1 MGLFD
6 KFKGSS
12 PVVDNYDQ
20 LNKPIH
26 DAMDAVKRQDN
37 PQTRMSFYKA
47 LLDGKFLLLEENI
60 KIPNSILSSLRPR
73 EREIRNDEEWGM
85 ALQEWED
92 KEILPVFTSEKSI
105 KLYPCRSSQYWVL
118 DARTVF
124 KVVLQTP
131 ADKIFV
137 NAFRN
142 DQKETYHF
150 WVLNRDEINALAQ
163 GLIPNPSGVPT
174 RLSDQMQFECPA
186 KPFPSE
192 WTNALTALLK
202 NFSEVKKATL
212 LQASFYTDVQEE
224 KKPFPCLLLLKEKNT
239 NTQKVADEVGPVFE
253 KVSGGKSICVT
264 STPDVDEF
272 NETAKAVK
280 PFYIKK

>member
-6 KFKGSS
+6 KLKGSS
-12 PVVDNYDQ
+12 PAVDNYDK
-20 LNKPIH
+20 LNTPIH
-26 DAMDAVKRQDN
+26 EAMEAVKRQDN
-37 PQTRMSFYKA
+37 PQTHMSFYKA

-60 KIPNSILSSLRPR
+60 MIPHSPLFPKERKISEN
-73 EREIRNDEEWGM
+73 EEWGM
-85 ALQEWED
+85 ALQEWGD

-105 KLYPCRSSQYWVL
+105 KLYPCRSSKYWAI

-124 KVVLQTP
+124 RAVMQTP

-142 DQKETYHF
+142 DQKETYRF
-150 WVLNRDEINALAQ
+150 WVLNRDEITALAQ

-174 RLSDQMQFECPA
+174 RLSDQMRFECPA
-186 KPFPSE
+186 KPYPSE

-212 LQASFYTDVQEE
+212 LQASFYTDVEE
-224 KKPFPCLLLLKEKNT
+224 QKKPFPCLLLLKEKDT
-239 NTQKVADEVGPVFE
+239 NSQKVADEVGPIFE
-253 KVSGGKSICVT
+253 KVSRGKSICVT
-264 STPDVDEF
+264 STPDEDEF
-272 NETAKAVK
+272 NETAKAVE